1 MSTDDPAQRDDLN
14 ESDIASARL
23 SPPTRHVDRHGDGD
37 GAEQGDEHGDGH
49 GDGHGDVLTG
59 GDAKR
64 APHSLSEAE
73 RRPMTGD
80 SSGTSWDDPDEL

>member
-1 MSTDDPAQRDDLN
+1 MPMSTHARHQDDLN

-23 SPPTRHVDRHGDGD
+23 SPRHED
-37 GAEQGDEHGDGH
+37 DEL
-49 GDGHGDVLTG
+49 GDVLTG
-59 GDAKR
+59 GDATK

-73 RRPMTGD
+73 RRPIEGA

>member
-1 MSTDDPAQRDDLN
+1 MGTHRSRTRADLN

-23 SPPTRHVDRHGDGD
+23 SPRRE
-37 GAEQGDEHGDGH
+37 AQGEK
-49 GDGHGDVLTG
+49 GDVLTG

-73 RRPMTGD
+73 RRPMDGA